1 MKKPRIEIIKNGSIN
16 GKIVLLAITAIIL
29 LIYIAGFWVA
39 AIKSG
44 LKDYGH
50 QLLEFYGLSASLFWL
65 KQIGKP
71 GVTAVAGA
79 IVNKINGKTKV
90 VKEEEGDA

>member
-1 MKKPRIEIIKNGSIN
+1 MKKRRIEIIKNGSIN
-16 GKIVLLAITAIIL
+16 GKIVALAITAIVL
-29 LIYIAGFWVA
+29 LIYITGFWVA

-50 QLLEFYGLSASLFWL
+50 QILEFYGLSIGLFWL

-71 GVTAVAGA
+71 GVTAVASA
-79 IVNKINGKTKV
+79 IVNKINKKNGEIP
-90 VKEEEGDA
+90 EEEGDG